1 MERKIGSIMQKA
13 STTFFYFFILLGF
26 LSAHGQVSFE
36 AKASKNKLG
45 LNERLRIDF
54 EMNENGDNF
63 NPPDFSGFLIVSGP
77 QQSVSRSWV
86 NGVQSFSK
94 TYTYFLT
101 PKKKGKIVLG
111 QAEVNINGEVYKTSP
126 LEIEI
131 TSAVEKP
138 NDPNNLD
145 YIIDDN
151 IHLIA
156 EISKTNPYLNEG
168 ITITYKLYF
177 RNPISISDVQ
187 ELESPSYGDFWSHII
202 KMGRA
207 EINMRG
213 SYKGEPYNEVIWRK
227 AVLYP
232 QKTGKLTLE
241 PLTLNLSLN
250 IPSNKKDLFGRR
262 ILTQAQKMITTGKNT
277 IRVKELPKK
286 NKPDDFSGAVGQF
299 DFDVILNKNAL
310 KATESFQAKIKVKGK
325 GNLKLFNLPSINVPN
340 TLEVYEPEHNENIK
354 ITASGMQGDIEDN
367 YTIVPKYQGKYPI
380 PPIKFS
386 FFNPETASYKTL
398 NSQDLLVDVFD
409 GPQAG
414 GLKINSIASENK
426 QVIEASDNTFR
437 FIKLKTKLT
446 PIDDKLFW
454 LSSLFWIMLI
464 IPLLILI
471 ITYFI
476 KLYIFE
482 KTKDLSNTR
491 QRKAQKLA
499 RKYLSSA
506 RREFHDQVLFYEALE
521 RALHNYL
528 KAKLKIETTELSKSK
543 IKSLLLDKN
552 VKNQTALDYVSVIE
566 NCELARYAQGS
577 SVNIQGDYEKASSL
591 IATIDKQL

>member
-1 MERKIGSIMQKA
+1 MR
-13 STTFFYFFILLGF
+13 FLYYFLVLGIF
-26 LSAHGQVSFE
+26 TIQGQVSFE
-36 AKASKNKLG
+36 AKVSKKRLG

-63 NPPDFSGFLIVSGP
+63 NPPNFINFHVVSGP

-126 LEIEI
+126 IEIEI
-131 TSAVEKP
+131 ISAVEKP
-138 NDPNNLD
+138 NDPNNAD
-145 YIIDDN
+145 NIIDGN
-151 IHLIA
+151 IHLVA
-156 EISKTNPYLNEG
+156 EISKNNPYLNEG
-168 ITITYKLYF
+168 ITVTYKLYF

-187 ELESPSYGDFWSHII
+187 ELESPSYGDFWSHLI
-202 KMGRA
+202 KIGRA

-232 QKTGKLTLE
+232 QKTGKLILE

-250 IPSNKKDLFGRR
+250 LPSNRKDLFGRR
-262 ILTQAQKMITTGKNT
+262 ILTQAQKMITTGKDI
-277 IRVKELPKK
+277 IRVKGLPQN
-286 NKPDDFSGAVGQF
+286 NKPDNFSGAVGEF

-310 KATESFQAKIKVKGK
+310 KATESFQVKIKVKGK

-340 TLEVYEPEHNENIK
+340 TLEVYEPEHEENIQ
-354 ITASGMQGDIEDN
+354 ITVSGMEGFIEDN
-367 YTIVPKYQGKYPI
+367 YTIVPEYQGKYPI
-380 PPIKFS
+380 PPVKFTY
-386 FFNPETASYKTL
+386 FNPQTALYKTL
-398 NSQDLLVDVFD
+398 DSQDLLVDVFD

-414 GLKINSIASENK
+414 SKRANMVVSESKQIIETSEN
-426 QVIEASDNTFR
+426 AFR
-437 FIKLKTKLT
+437 FIKLNTELT
-446 PIDDKLFW
+446 PVNKKIFW
-454 LSSLFWIMLI
+454 MSNRFWILLFT
-464 IPLLILI
+464 PLLLI
-471 ITYFI
+471 ITAYLF
-476 KLYIFE
+476 KFFVFE
-482 KTKDLSNTR
+482 KTEDAITSK
-491 QRKAQKLA
+491 QRKAQYLA
-499 RKYLSSA
+499 KKYLSSA
-506 RREFHDQVLFYEALE
+506 KKVFHNQILFYEALE

-543 IKSLLLDKN
+543 IEILLLDKK
-552 VKNQTALDYVSVIE
+552 VKKQTALDYVSVIE
-566 NCELARYAQGS
+566 NCELARYAPGS
-577 SVNIQGDYEKASSL
+577 SVNIQSDFEKASRL

>member
-1 MERKIGSIMQKA
+1 MR
-13 STTFFYFFILLGF
+13 FLYYFLVLGIF
-26 LSAHGQVSFE
+26 TIQGQVSFE
-36 AKASKNKLG
+36 AKVSKKRLG

-63 NPPDFSGFLIVSGP
+63 NPPNFINFHVVSGP

-126 LEIEI
+126 IEIEI
-131 TSAVEKP
+131 ISAVEKP
-138 NDPNNLD
+138 NDPNNTD
-145 YIIDDN
+145 NIIDGN
-151 IHLIA
+151 IHLVA
-156 EISKTNPYLNEG
+156 EISKNNPYLNEG
-168 ITITYKLYF
+168 ITVTYKLYF

-187 ELESPSYGDFWSHII
+187 ELESPSYGDFWSHLI
-202 KMGRA
+202 KIGRA

-227 AVLYP
+227 ALLYP

-250 IPSNKKDLFGRR
+250 LPSNRKDLFGRR
-262 ILTQAQKMITTGKNT
+262 ILTQAQKILTTGKNI
-277 IRVKELPKK
+277 IRVKGLPQN
-286 NKPDDFSGAVGQF
+286 NKPDDFSGAVGEF

-310 KATESFQAKIKVKGK
+310 KATESFQVKIKVKGK
-325 GNLKLFNLPSINVPN
+325 GNLKLFNLPPINVPN
-340 TLEVYEPEHNENIK
+340 TLEVYEPEHEENIQ
-354 ITASGMQGDIEDN
+354 ITVSGMEGFIEDN
-367 YTIVPKYQGKYPI
+367 YTIVPEYQGKYPI
-380 PPIKFS
+380 PPVKFTY
-386 FFNPETASYKTL
+386 FNPQTALYKTL

-414 GLKINSIASENK
+414 SKRANIVISESKQIIETSEN
-426 QVIEASDNTFR
+426 AFR
-437 FIKLKTKLT
+437 FIKLNTELT
-446 PIDDKLFW
+446 PVNKKIFW
-454 LSSLFWIMLI
+454 MSDRFWILLFT
-464 IPLLILI
+464 PLLLI
-471 ITYFI
+471 ITAYLF
-476 KLYIFE
+476 KFFVFE
-482 KTKDLSNTR
+482 KTEDAITSK
-491 QRKAQKLA
+491 QRKAQYLA
-499 RKYLSSA
+499 KKYLSSA
-506 RREFHDQVLFYEALE
+506 KKVFHNQILFYEALE

-543 IKSLLLDKN
+543 IEILLLDKK
-552 VKNQTALDYVSVIE
+552 VKKQTALDYVSVIE
-566 NCELARYAQGS
+566 NCELARYAPGS
-577 SVNIQGDYEKASSL
+577 SVNIQSDFEKASRL